1 MLEAAVIVLMF
12 ISISNL
18 LGYIFLQ
25 KPAKDKTELEELGEL
40 STNAQIYTNA
50 FAENSYDY

>member
-25 KPAKDKTELEELGEL
+25 KPAKDKTEPELSEL
-40 STNAQIYTNA
+40 STNAQIHTNA

>member
-1 MLEAAVIVLMF
+1 MQQAQASTDGGMLEAAVIVVMF

-25 KPAKDKTELEELGEL
+25 KPTKEKKEPESQTAELN
-40 STNAQIYTNA
+40 NA
-50 FAENSYDY
+50 

>member
-25 KPAKDKTELEELGEL
+25 KPAKDKTELELGEL